1 LHDSDCRIWRHHCLQ
16 QNREALRQLIDTY
29 RNLGLHAADQ
39 HVLKDNHEH
48 NVEALDDSNFI
59 KAKKYE
65 ILGELSANNLIQKSL
80 LLEISD
86 HIEALEN
93 NRNKNKYEHNIEFI
107 GDFSAGEQ
115 MFVAANVSRYSA
127 SCSEIR

>member
-1 LHDSDCRIWRHHCLQ
+1 MHDSHCRVWRHHCFQ
-16 QNREALRQLIDTY
+16 QIREAICQLADSH

-39 HVLKDNHEH
+39 HVLEDHHELY
-48 NVEALDDSNFI
+48 VESTDGSNFL
-59 KAKKYE
+59 KTKKYE

-93 NRNKNKYEHNIEFI
+93 NRSKNKYEHNIEFI

-115 MFVAANVSRYSA
+115 MFVAA
-127 SCSEIR
+127 I

>member
-1 LHDSDCRIWRHHCLQ
+1 
-16 QNREALRQLIDTY
+16 
-29 RNLGLHAADQ
+29 
-39 HVLKDNHEH
+39 
-48 NVEALDDSNFI
+48 
-59 KAKKYE
+59 
-65 ILGELSANNLIQKSL
+65 LIQKSL

-115 MFVAANVSRYSA
+115 MFVSRRLNQVLRKLFGDSLIKNSFLRGAGTSIILHLLKESKVIHFISGEFIYA
-127 SCSEIR
+127 VNQPADGGTPR